1 MTGREKDILKKGG
14 ELILLKDIENI
25 FLTSSVIQEVAAVS
39 IGDDLSDEKLNFF
52 IVLNKNNLVQKSIKI
67 LLNIVEKKMYKT
79 EKPDKIILIK
89 NMPKTLSGK
98 IIKRKL
104 LSINAKNKIR
114 EIVL

>member
-1 MTGREKDILKKGG
+1 M
-14 ELILLKDIENI
+14 
-25 FLTSSVIQEVAAVS
+25 TSSVIQEVAAVS
-39 IGDDLSDEKLNFF
+39 IGDDLSDEKLNLY

>member
-1 MTGREKDILKKGG
+1 
-14 ELILLKDIENI
+14 
-25 FLTSSVIQEVAAVS
+25 
-39 IGDDLSDEKLNFF
+39 
-52 IVLNKNNLVQKSIKI
+52 
-67 LLNIVEKKMYKT
+67 MYKT

>member
-1 MTGREKDILKKGG
+1 MSVLKA
-14 ELILLKDIENI
+14 DSMF

-39 IGDDLSDEKLNFF
+39 IGDDLSDEKLNLY